1 MSNITPIIL
10 PLFSLGI
17 VYFFCLGVLL
27 LTQDKEE
34 PPLALHS
41 IPFLEPLIQLLIRKY
56 KIWIYLSSL
65 VLAVDRSF
73 QTLSFAPIEAS
84 ATATTLGTTE
94 ATNEIMRR
102 DPAGSNGHFT
112 TFHRAVRPHL
122 SPGWGLD
129 GMVERALCVV
139 GTCLSNTHNTSPQK
153 VNFFGWVRHMVL
165 LATTEGEYG
174 PGNPFRELAF
184 EQAWFKFL
192 PGVPIM
198 AGGFFPYLFARQSS
212 YAREYLAQG
221 FERYF
226 RDGHHLNGCAA
237 LLARME
243 HGVAAGLPASDRAR
257 GEIGYSMALVNNTV
271 PAAFWLLHHVY
282 RDAALLEECRRE
294 LSKAV
299 QFEED
304 GTRTIHLAHVQSSC
318 PTLNSTLH
326 EVFRYYG
333 IGTVLLRQVVQS
345 HKLNNTYLL
354 KKGSFVL
361 MPNITQHYSPK
372 VWGSDANHF
381 NPRRFCF
388 IKRRNPAGMRVFG
401 GGAILC
407 PGRHFAENVIL
418 AFAAQML
425 LRFDV
430 QPANGV
436 WSPMVM
442 EETLG
447 LGVAKVFLL
456 PACDPEV
463 EVAARAPNEH
473 VWRVRLP
480 KG

>member
-1 MSNITPIIL
+1 M
-10 PLFSLGI
+10 
-17 VYFFCLGVLL
+17 
-27 LTQDKEE
+27 Q
-34 PPLALHS
+34 
-41 IPFLEPLIQLLIRKY
+41 
-56 KIWIYLSSL
+56 
-65 VLAVDRSF
+65 
-73 QTLSFAPIEAS
+73 
-84 ATATTLGTTE
+84 
-94 ATNEIMRR
+94 
-102 DPAGSNGHFT
+102 
-112 TFHRAVRPHL
+112 
-122 SPGWGLD
+122 
-129 GMVERALCVV
+129 
-139 GTCLSNTHNTSPQK
+139 
-153 VNFFGWVRHMVL
+153 
-165 LATTEGEYG
+165 
-174 PGNPFRELAF
+174 
-184 EQAWFKFL
+184 
-192 PGVPIM
+192 
-198 AGGFFPYLFARQSS
+198 
-212 YAREYLAQG
+212 
-221 FERYF
+221 
-226 RDGHHLNGCAA
+226 
-237 LLARME
+237 
-243 HGVAAGLPASDRAR
+243 HGVAAGFPHQIERVERLAIAWRLLTIQSRP
-257 GEIGYSMALVNNTV
+257 
-271 PAAFWLLHHVY
+271 AFWLLHHVY

-318 PTLNSTLH
+318 PTLHSTLH

-354 KKGSFVL
+354 RKGSFVL

-436 WSPMVM
+436 WSPIVM